1 MAEYRFKPLTA
12 DNAFDFS
19 EVLTVIGVEQALKAF
34 DIKEIRTIME
44 DKTKNTK
51 QIGLVMG
58 VKIVGILIGNL
69 SKARNEIYR
78 FFAGC
83 MEWDNGSVVTVEDLK
98 NMPLKQFIKLIKDFA
113 KQDDLADFFGDVA
126 ELADM
131 EQNDSQNAVTEDT
144 ATQRNIYPVSFTV
157 ASSTVQ

>member
-19 EVLTVIGVEQALKAF
+19 EVLTVIGVDQMIKAF
-34 DIKEIRTIME
+34 NLEEIRTIMKSE
-44 DKTKNTK
+44 TNNTK

-83 MEWDNGSVVTVEDLK
+83 MEWDNGSAVTVEDLK
-98 NMPLKQFIKLIKDFA
+98 NMPLKQFVKLIKDFA
-113 KQDDLADFFGDVA
+113 KQDDLTDFFGDVA

-131 EQNDSQNAVTEDT
+131 GQIDSQNAVTEDT
-144 ATQRNIYPVSFTV
+144 ATQQNIYLMPFTEE
-157 ASSTVQ
+157 SSTVQ